1 MNCVHKVN
9 HFPTCNDITFHF
21 FQCLI
26 TLLITSFC
34 LFRTYLHIYT
44 NADMTIPK
52 QYCRAEKLF

>member
-9 HFPTCNDITFHF
+9 HFPTCNNITVHF

-34 LFRTYLHIYT
+34 LYRTYLHIYT
-44 NADMTIPK
+44 NANTTNLK
-52 QYCRAEKLF
+52 QYSRAAKLF